1 MKDLLGLV
9 FLEINHWTPSVKKV
23 TDRIKRKTLSELSV
37 LPLTKIPGSAHAFTS
52 GEFHM
57 LLNLKTATRPKAMC
71 IFAVENAIL
80 AIRNP
85 QRVET
90 MRGSR
95 NFCQG
100 RGGGG
105 GSRPDCQKTALTTSL
120 LNYFLF

>member
-1 MKDLLGLV
+1 M
-9 FLEINHWTPSVKKV
+9 
-23 TDRIKRKTLSELSV
+23 DRIKRKTLSELSV
-37 LPLTKIPGSAHAFTS
+37 PPLTKIPGSAHAFTS
-52 GEFHM
+52 GEFRL

-95 NFCQG
+95 NFC
-100 RGGGG
+100 RGWGGWVQARLPEN
-105 GSRPDCQKTALTTSL
+105 SSDNVSFKSSFILV
-120 LNYFLF
+120 LNLFYSFTVVYQIKWFI